1 MKNITYNNIKTLLI
15 LLILLNKMD
24 THNNYLVDNQSFF
37 SANSENTFPNMNLP
51 ESIATKEHMISQVDI
66 KDSQNIK
73 NPIKENMILIAFL
86 LLDSNFLNCNDAIS
100 ILISFKLLK
109 DLYDPFFNNYHE
121 NIYEILSYRNVP
133 FEIIEALI
141 NKYPNIA
148 EKTKGTEKKDLYI
161 YPLHFA
167 IKQNNCGVF
176 HKLPISGE
184 NIIIALLNSFKIA
197 ASKKT
202 IDGYYPLHL
211 ALNYGASTNVIKC
224 ILDAYPEAAKKIKT
238 PRKDYYRY
246 CKNSYNKLSYNLPLY
261 IALKFNSPLEIIATL
276 VEAYPEAL
284 NKNWGNKEL
293 LPINYAIMNKVSN
306 EIINYLLDKCYD
318 VIYNIDNLWGV
329 SLLDFAIEWNVN
341 INILNKIIDMYSNSP
356 ETSKH
361 PTIRDKLTP
370 IHNAL
375 ESGKSD
381 EIVKILIY
389 SYLPWVKKRVYDLLP
404 LHIALKKQYSFDIIN
419 TLLEVYPESIN
430 EKGKDIENNNKYEL
444 LLPLQFAIK
453 YNCSEDIIDLLKI

>member
-37 SANSENTFPNMNLP
+37 L
-51 ESIATKEHMISQVDI
+51 KVDI
-66 KDSQNIK
+66 KDSQNVK
-73 NPIKENMILIAFL
+73 KLTKEHMILIAFL

-100 ILISFKLLK
+100 ILIYFKLLK
-109 DLYDPFFNNYHE
+109 DLFDPFFNNYHE
-121 NIYEILSYRNVP
+121 NIYEILSYKKLP

-148 EKTKGTEKKDLYI
+148 EKTKGTEKTDLYI
-161 YPLHFA
+161 YPLHFS
-167 IKQNNCGVF
+167 IKQNNC
-176 HKLPISGE
+176 E
-184 NIIIALLNSFKIA
+184 NTIIALLNSFKIA

-211 ALNYGASTNVIKC
+211 ALNYGASPNVIKC
-224 ILDAYPEAAKKIKT
+224 ILNAYPEAAKKIKT

-246 CKNSYNKLSYNLPLY
+246 FKNSYNKLSYNIPLY
-261 IALKFNSPLEIIATL
+261 IALKFNSPLEIISTL

-306 EIINYLLDKCYD
+306 ETINYLLDKCYD

-341 INILNKIIDMYSNSP
+341 INILNKIINMYSNSP
-356 ETSKH
+356 ETSKY

-375 ESGKSD
+375 ESSKSD

-404 LHIALKKQYSFDIIN
+404 LHIALKEQYSFDIIN
-419 TLLEVYPESIN
+419 TLVEVYPESIN
-430 EKGKDIENNNKYEL
+430 EKGKDLENNNKYEL